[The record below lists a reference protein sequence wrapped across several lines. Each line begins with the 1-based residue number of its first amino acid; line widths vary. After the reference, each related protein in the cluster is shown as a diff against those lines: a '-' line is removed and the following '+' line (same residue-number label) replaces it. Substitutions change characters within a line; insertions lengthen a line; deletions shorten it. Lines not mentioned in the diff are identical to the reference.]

1 MGKQAVNS
9 GDSYVVDVL
18 DVIAHQFR
26 GDDCFFGYGDVTG
39 SGGYDHDHALAVRLA
54 VALEDDGASEWTI
67 VGLGHMVSECGG
79 DGGVLF
85 FGGSCGQHVAAV
97 GGEAGEDVGYL
108 AGRFALG
115 EDHLGHALAQ
125 GAMMV
130 ELGETQVLEGQVAQ
144 ALYGFV
150 GGEALFSDLVEQLAQ
165 GF

>member
-26 GDDCFFGYGDVTG
+26 GYDCFFGYRDVTG
-39 SGGYDHDHALAVRLA
+39 SGGHDHDHALAARLA
-54 VALEDDGASEWTI
+54 IALEDDGAREWTI

-79 DGGVLF
+79 YGGVLF
-85 FGGSCGQHVAAV
+85 FGGSRRQHVAAV
-97 GGEAGEDVGYL
+97 GGEAVEDFGDL

-115 EDHLGHALAQ
+115 KDHLGHALAQ

-130 ELGETQVLEGQVAQ
+130 ELGETQILKRQVTQ
-144 ALYGFV
+144 ALYGLV
-150 GGEALFSDLVEQLAQ
+150 GG
-165 GF
+165 